1 MATPKRPEFPDWYR
15 NERAVSPHIGPTQ
28 REMLTRRIKSL
39 RKFLIGV
46 SFVGVATFTALASQ
60 HGATNATTT
69 NQSATT
75 ALSQGSGSTTSS
87 ASTSNTTGT
96 ASNSATLSS
105 ATSSQSTKSNTSSS
119 QSASNLRTKTASS

>member
-1 MATPKRPEFPDWYR
+1 MAPPKRPEFPDWYN
-15 NERAVSPHIGPTQ
+15 NERTVSPHIGPTQ

-60 HGATNATTT
+60 HSGTNATTT

-75 ALSQGSGSTTSS
+75 ALVQNSGTTS
-87 ASTSNTTGT
+87 TGT
-96 ASNSATLSS
+96 AGTSSNSATLSS
-105 ATSSQSTKSNTSSS
+105 ATSSQSTTSNTSSS
-119 QSASNLRTKTASS
+119 QSASNLSTKTATS